1 MTNGLMKMGAAL
13 AAGYLVGR
21 TRRGRL
27 ILTAAA
33 LGMAARGGMQSR
45 QGGLLEGPLGVV
57 SREVASQVQAAAGQA
72 LTARVDRLSDSLK
85 ERTAN
90 LRPAEQA
97 EEAVGGVAAAAG
109 SAPQGAPS
117 QEPQE
122 EEEEEAPSGEREEA
136 GPQPAEGRGGQPPRA
151 PQRQARGRSRSASTS
166 GR

>member
-13 AAGYLVGR
+13 AAGYVLGR
-21 TRRGRL
+21 TGRGRL

-33 LGMAARGGMQSR
+33 LGMAAKGGMGSR
-45 QGGLLEGPLGVV
+45 QGRLLEGPLGAVGK
-57 SREVASQVQAAAGQA
+57 EVASQIQTAAGLA

-109 SAPQGAPS
+109 AASQAPPS
-117 QEPQE
+117 QEESRDDEGPPDGG
-122 EEEEEAPSGEREEA
+122 EEAS
-136 GPQPAEGRGGQPPRA
+136 PQPPEGRGGQPSRA
-151 PQRQARGRSRSASTS
+151 PQRQARGRPRSTSTS
-166 GR
+166 GH

>member
-109 SAPQGAPS
+109 SAPQ
-117 QEPQE
+117 EE